1 MLVSVIIELGQGEE
15 RGEDSGQ
22 WGQKEHVLSKHAA
35 GKAWALAVGVGTG
48 SAGYRVG

>member
-1 MLVSVIIELGQGEE
+1 MFVSVIIGLGQGKE

-22 WGQKEHVLSKHAA
+22 WEQKEHVLSKHVA
-35 GKAWALAVGVGTG
+35 GKAWAWAVGVGTG